1 MNATSLDG
9 HIDVSQPRL
18 YRDDSWGSAFAR
30 LRREDPVHFH
40 PESPFGP
47 YWSITRYADI
57 MSVDTNHQVF
67 SSEPGITI
75 GAGAMV
81 GAGAVVLRSVPPN
94 AIVVGNPARILRS
107 L

>member
-47 YWSITRYADI
+47 YWSITRHADI
-57 MSVDTNHQVF
+57 QTVEAHPDIFSSSYEHGGITVAEGTLVF
-67 SSEPGITI
+67 SKK
-75 GAGAMV
+75 AF
-81 GAGAVVLRSVPPN
+81 
-94 AIVVGNPARILRS
+94 
-107 L
+107 